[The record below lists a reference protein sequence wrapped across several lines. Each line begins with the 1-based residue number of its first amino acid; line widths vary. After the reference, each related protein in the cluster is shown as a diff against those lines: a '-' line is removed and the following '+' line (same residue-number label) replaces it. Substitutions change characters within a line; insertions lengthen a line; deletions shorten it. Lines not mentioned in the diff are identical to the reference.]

1 MDPETIRTCQQIIG
15 YEFSDPSLLKRAL
28 THSSVAPTRPE
39 SNERL
44 EFLGDAVLGL
54 VVCHELY
61 LQYPDLME
69 GEMTRIKS
77 QVVSRET
84 CADIT
89 VEMGIGE
96 LLQLGKSV
104 HHPVGLPISISA
116 DVFEAIIGAIY
127 LDGGLEPARE
137 FILSRLRVKIADAFD
152 EGQQRNYKSLLQQH
166 VQRHW
171 ATTPEYLLLD
181 EKGPDHSKCFEV
193 AVCIDG
199 RHFTSA
205 WGMNKK
211 EAEQKAAYLSLLE
224 LGVLSE
230 QNPNPPQEQ
239 AVPE

>member
-15 YEFSDPSLLKRAL
+15 YEFSDPTLLERAL
-28 THSSVAPTRPE
+28 THSSVAPTRHQ

-44 EFLGDAVLGL
+44 EFLGDAVLGV

-69 GEMTRIKS
+69 GEMTQIKS

-84 CADIT
+84 CAAVT

-104 HHPVGLPISISA
+104 HHPVGLPVSISA

-127 LDGGLEPARE
+127 LDGGLQAARE
-137 FILSRLRVKIADAFD
+137 FILSHLRAKIAEAFE
-152 EGQQRNYKSLLQQH
+152 EGQQKNYKSLLQQH

-181 EKGPDHSKCFEV
+181 EKGPDHSKCFEI

-199 RHFTSA
+199 RHFRSA
-205 WGMNKK
+205 WGTNKK

-230 QNPNPPQEQ
+230 QNPNSSQQPTVEQ
-239 AVPE
+239 